1 MSMKNRTAASRRAA
15 ARAPR
20 GVVLL
25 EALIAMLIFV
35 IGVLGVVGLQTSM
48 TKAQTSAKF
57 RGDASYLASQLV
69 GTMWGDVPNLASYA
83 TASCAGYARCND
95 WKSKV
100 AELLPGGTVKVNVT
114 AAVVTITIAW
124 TVPGEGTHEYT
135 TTTAIR
141 G

>member
-1 MSMKNRTAASRRAA
+1 MSMKNRTATSRRAA
-15 ARAPR
+15 AR

-95 WKSKV
+95 WKIKV
-100 AELLPGGTVKVNVT
+100 AELLPGGGVTVKVEAGN
-114 AAVVTITIAW
+114 VVTITIDW
-124 TVPGEGTHEYT
+124 TVPGEGVHKYT
-135 TTTAIR
+135 TATAIR